1 MVLPH
6 CAQIAGSELPVT
18 DPGTDGVS
26 GGYGRKTKDARLE
39 KASRRSFANISRVE
53 ELVCLVS
60 IHTDEPPPSYYFPD
74 GFDEA
79 RTSSDSNWNN

>member
-1 MVLPH
+1 MH
-6 CAQIAGSELPVT
+6 
-18 DPGTDGVS
+18 D
-26 GGYGRKTKDARLE
+26 LE
-39 KASRRSFANISRVE
+39 QASRRSFANISRVE

-74 GFDEA
+74 SFDEA

>member
-1 MVLPH
+1 MVCL
-6 CAQIAGSELPVT
+6 EDT
-18 DPGTDGVS
+18 DER
-26 GGYGRKTKDARLE
+26 RKTKDARLE
-39 KASRRSFANISRVE
+39 QASRRSFANISRVE

-74 GFDEA
+74 SFDEA